1 MEGGGEC
8 SASEKAM
15 RGEIL
20 LILGETHILVP
31 LSVPNALPDLRA
43 RNVTY
48 QQEQHPAAP
57 RTSKGML

>member
-1 MEGGGEC
+1 
-8 SASEKAM
+8 M